1 MLVPSRCEHELRDP
15 MLSPFAVLSCP
26 RPSRLDLP
34 GHFPLFEEAMREA
47 DLPAKQPE
55 AQKEAR
61 ISSADE
67 EQSRSCCAAV
77 TPSAGPRSD
86 FGLIHRVRSHAT
98 FTALVR
104 VRPRRDGPV
113 WVRRI
118 DGDGV
123 RHPEVAYAIGR
134 ASGNAVIRN
143 RLRRQLRA
151 IVHEHQ
157 AHLRPGSAY
166 LIGVTKV
173 GKNASFQELSDS
185 CVRCLGADDA

>member
-1 MLVPSRCEHELRDP
+1 
-15 MLSPFAVLSCP
+15 
-26 RPSRLDLP
+26 
-34 GHFPLFEEAMREA
+34 MREA

-61 ISSADE
+61 ISSPDE
-67 EQSRSCCAAV
+67 EPGGSCGAAV
-77 TPSAGPRSD
+77 APSARSRSD

-98 FTALVR
+98 FAALTR
-104 VRPRRDGPV
+104 VRPRRNGPV

-118 DGDGV
+118 DGDGL

-134 ASGNAVIRN
+134 ASGNAVRRN

-151 IVHEHQ
+151 IVHQHHED
-157 AHLRPGSAY
+157 LRPGSAY

-173 GKNASFQELSDS
+173 GRDSSFQELSDS
-185 CVRCLGADDA
+185 YARCLGATK